1 MPNGDFPGNLPP
13 FKQLNA
19 SQKQFLFEHYR
30 RCEAFW
36 RHWTHTIWSIPSV
49 SAAINIGAYAF
60 LFGSQKPITTNLQIL
75 ALFILVLLNGILTV
89 GLYRHRHMQQ
99 QFGKRILAIEKYAG
113 IPIIKLSETVK
124 GSLIYLIA
132 MIIISLIS
140 FGLFFCKIF
149 GCV

>member
-13 FKQLNA
+13 FNQL
-19 SQKQFLFEHYR
+19 SVTQRQFLIEHYR

-49 SAAINIGAYAF
+49 SAAINIGAYAL
-60 LFGSQKPITTNLQIL
+60 LFGSQRPIAVKSQIL
-75 ALFILVLLNGILTV
+75 VLFILFLLNGILTV

-99 QFGKRILAIEKYAG
+99 QFGKRILAIEEYAG
-113 IPIIKLSETVK
+113 IPIIRLSETVK

-140 FGLFFCKIF
+140 FGLLFCKIF
-149 GCV
+149 CCI